1 MEFKIHLTIESE
13 EIKEALEEELGREP
27 TLDEYEEFLSYLEI
41 DVADWLRENAK
52 TFLRDKTP

>member
-13 EIKEALEEELGREP
+13 EIKEALKEELGREP